1 MAISASSADVVRLS
15 YESIRN
21 LTSPDEK
28 KNGTRTFFA
37 NLPASEILKLNT
49 DGNLRDYIPAHPG
62 KKRNST
68 HKAIADTILNRPDRF
83 ITMNSGFTISAL
95 DVEVDD
101 NKKIAILK
109 GGTIINGAQ
118 SQGELRRFFE
128 EYAEG
133 DTKPEEFYVR
143 AEIIVL
149 GDPDFITD
157 TAIARN
163 TSTNVAALSMAGK
176 KQYFD
181 DLETSFQRVYPA
193 LKLRK
198 SETDTEGEYIDTQK
212 LLQLCTVLMP
222 PELLDGAQTA
232 NSKLKAYRN
241 RAQCLIDFEVIC
253 KQKIDG
259 DSRATERY
267 QYYVDIAPFAWKEYL
282 HWRHHEGWEGKRL
295 FESTKAIKRDGNDSV
310 TVTDGIVFPILSA
323 MSLFVGKNADGR
335 WVITKP
341 SIFDDSE
348 MLEAAVDQFR
358 SNQSNPMYMGRNAG
372 VYESLMLIPKMVHRL
387 VTRVGS

>member
-181 DLETSFQRVYPA
+181 DLETSFQRVYPT

>member
-1 MAISASSADVVRLS
+1 MAISASNADVVRLS

-68 HKAIADTILNRPDRF
+68 HKAIDDTILNRPDRF

-181 DLETSFQRVYPA
+181 DLETSFQRVYPT

-253 KQKIDG
+253 RQKIDG
-259 DSRATERY
+259 DLRATERY